1 MKLEVALNSGFCM
14 GVRNAILRITD
25 DINKSEEDIYVYGP
39 LIHNPQTL
47 DVLDKRGLK
56 IIDNLEDIKD
66 KQIAVRT
73 HGIPYDENLT
83 IKKESSRMINL
94 TCPRVARVQ
103 GIIKKHSN
111 LKYFTIIVGDSNH
124 AEVVGLK
131 SYAKSGL
138 HIISKL
144 EDIDT
149 LPKADKYILVSQT
162 TLDKSF
168 FNLVEENLN
177 KKYKNITIFNTIC
190 DSTKNRQSDVLEAIE
205 RGIDTLI
212 VVGGQNSANTTRLAQ
227 IGNEH
232 NIKTFHIETEKEL
245 NENNFK
251 NSKYVLITAGASTPG
266 WIINNVLEKLYD
278 IKYKNSGF
286 LINRIKLFLEF
297 IIRSNFLSAIGAFF
311 MSLLAQKFLSNT
323 MELNFAIISFC
334 YIFSMYSINNYLDKD
349 TLKASNSYKYII
361 YKKFGLPLLLL
372 SLILTTF
379 SIYLSLSYSIL
390 ITVILSTFNIIGF
403 LYSSSIFKTIVNKLN
418 ISFLKRTYNS
428 KIITSFGW
436 VIVTVILPLFWY
448 KSSENLLAAS
458 AISLFIINHIFVR
471 HNLLDIVAFQ
481 GDLILGRET
490 LPIWIG
496 PEKVKNISIISSI
509 ITGIFFTTVIM
520 FFEKYLFLFS
530 LINLI
535 YFIFLLFYLKRMKNI
550 ISFKYELIVDFNYIL
565 VFILYLIIKIIG

>member
-1 MKLEVALNSGFCM
+1 VDYQQCA
-14 GVRNAILRITD
+14 
-25 DINKSEEDIYVYGP
+25 
-39 LIHNPQTL
+39 
-47 DVLDKRGLK
+47 
-56 IIDNLEDIKD
+56 
-66 KQIAVRT
+66 
-73 HGIPYDENLT
+73 
-83 IKKESSRMINL
+83 
-94 TCPRVARVQ
+94 
-103 GIIKKHSN
+103 
-111 LKYFTIIVGDSNH
+111 
-124 AEVVGLK
+124 
-131 SYAKSGL
+131 
-138 HIISKL
+138 
-144 EDIDT
+144 
-149 LPKADKYILVSQT
+149 
-162 TLDKSF
+162 
-168 FNLVEENLN
+168 
-177 KKYKNITIFNTIC
+177 
-190 DSTKNRQSDVLEAIE
+190 
-205 RGIDTLI
+205 
-212 VVGGQNSANTTRLAQ
+212 
-227 IGNEH
+227 
-232 NIKTFHIETEKEL
+232 
-245 NENNFK
+245 
-251 NSKYVLITAGASTPG
+251 
-266 WIINNVLEKLYD
+266 LEKLYD

-403 LYSSSIFKTIVNKLN
+403 LYSSSIFK
-418 ISFLKRTYNS
+418 
-428 KIITSFGW
+428 
-436 VIVTVILPLFWY
+436 
-448 KSSENLLAAS
+448 NLLAAS